1 MNSDIIVADFWKN
14 NEEILTDFDKDSF
27 CESWTENEMWSI
39 EFKVVQTPKNAHCY
53 SFLDYESSV
62 YFRGQEFV
70 VKQLSHD
77 AVGKTLSKDI
87 GAPHIYYTCQDG
99 RQDDAI
105 TGSFTLEQCLTHIF
119 KTDNRGFSWE
129 ILDPSNLLEKVQQEN
144 FGNNNYLALI
154 DQLLD
159 DYGVVVIPDN
169 KHLIF
174 KPREIYGAK
183 TENFIR
189 YRYNTDEVSFDID
202 TLSLKTKIK
211 GYGKVDSNGNNYFP
225 PITYTSTEVEKWGVR
240 WQDPISDE
248 RYTVAGNMQRRLKL
262 ELQDYPATTGNV
274 SLKKDYDCEK
284 GDYVLFIYEPLNID
298 YDVQIVA
305 YKKYPFSLKVTEIT
319 LSNNK
324 KSIVS
329 IMAQL
334 AKAMKGVK

>member
-1 MNSDIIVADFWKN
+1 MNSDIIVADFWGN
-14 NEEILTDFDKDSF
+14 NEEILTDFDKESF
-27 CESWTENEMWSI
+27 CESWTENEMWNL
-39 EFKVVQTPKNAHCY
+39 EFKLTLTNKNAHCY

-62 YFRGQEFV
+62 FYKGQEFI

-77 AVGKTLSKDI
+77 AEGRTLSKNVK
-87 GAPHIYYTCQDG
+87 APHIYYTCQDG
-99 RQDDAI
+99 WQESEI
-105 TGSFTLEQCLTHIF
+105 TGNYTLAQCLMHIF
-119 KTDNRGFSWE
+119 KSDSRGFTWE
-129 ILDPSNLLEKVQQEN
+129 IIDPENMLEKVQQEN
-144 FGNNNYLALI
+144 FGNKNYLTLI
-154 DQLLD
+154 DQLLE

-169 KHLIF
+169 KHLVF

-211 GYGKVDSNGNNYFP
+211 GYGKVDSNGNNYFS
-225 PITYTSTEVEKWGVR
+225 PITYTSPETGKWGIR
-240 WQDPISDE
+240 WQEPISDE

-262 ELQDYPATTGNV
+262 ELQDYPATTG
-274 SLKKDYDCEK
+274 STTLKKDYDCEK

-305 YKKYPFSLKVTEIT
+305 YRKYPFSLKATEII

-334 AKAMKGVK
+334 AKTLKGVK